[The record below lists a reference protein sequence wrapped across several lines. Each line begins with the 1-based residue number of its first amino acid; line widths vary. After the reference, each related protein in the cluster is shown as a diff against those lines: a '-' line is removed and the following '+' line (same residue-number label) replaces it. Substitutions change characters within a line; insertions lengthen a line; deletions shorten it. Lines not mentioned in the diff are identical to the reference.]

1 MTRVVAFAPAMLSQ
15 YVDGV
20 YQKATVKI
28 KTAIQAGKE
37 LALPHTA
44 TPAVDM
50 ATPVLTESLV
60 SSIRYF
66 KDVFVLVVRSSAVL
80 RNMPRADKACYD
92 SLKLAFADIVVLLR

>member
-50 ATPVLTESLV
+50 STPVLTE
-60 SSIRYF
+60 
-66 KDVFVLVVRSSAVL
+66 
-80 RNMPRADKACYD
+80 
-92 SLKLAFADIVVLLR
+92 